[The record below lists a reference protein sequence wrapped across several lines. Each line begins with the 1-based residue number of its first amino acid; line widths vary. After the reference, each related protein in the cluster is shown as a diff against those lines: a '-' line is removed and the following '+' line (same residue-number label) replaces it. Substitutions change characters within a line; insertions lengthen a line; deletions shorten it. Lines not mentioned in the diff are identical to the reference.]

1 MPTRNL
7 PRGLLPSQEA
17 HWELVSALR
26 PDAPGAARLMALDN
40 RFVDAPLDL
49 EAMGTAVYR
58 LLERNEMLR
67 MLFSSFDP
75 APDLLIADALQP
87 PVEYA
92 DLSEKSEA
100 AQDDWIDELIFEES
114 MRTFDILRE
123 PAWHAWCVR
132 LAPDRFFVNVSMS
145 EIISDGWTTKAL
157 VEDLLRLYAN
167 TLGLADSPSP
177 TMTLDQMHDA
187 QARALEP
194 LGRRLEHW
202 RTDYAPPPP
211 FELFTA
217 NISDDTPVFSRARAD
232 VRFSAE
238 LRSGLAGIAW
248 RVRTTPY
255 IAMMAG
261 YHALLSALIGRDRT
275 VLSTVTLGRLERA
288 QLSAV
293 MPCTMDTFVCVD
305 LPGGV
310 TAREAV
316 RLTDAAF
323 RAARD
328 NVVPFTTLARIVHP
342 AFDQERPWL
351 GHLCDANFYSA
362 AFGDDDIVCAG
373 LRVRAPFLTGSRAA
387 ERSAPE
393 LRFGDIDPAVRALW
407 EGGVGPTVE
416 IWPARDGCSVIY
428 NPDVTPAAEVRAHL
442 DAYLRVLHAFA
453 SSPDAPWPAPGGRT
467 RSLLT

>member
-1 MPTRNL
+1 MSTQRV

-40 RFVDAPLDL
+40 RFVEAPLDL
-49 EAMGTAVYR
+49 TAMRTAVRR

-75 APDLLIADALQP
+75 APDLRIVDDVEP

-92 DLSEKSEA
+92 DLSGKDEA
-100 AQDDWIDELIFEES
+100 AQDDWIDELVFEES
-114 MRTFDILRE
+114 MRTFDIARE

-132 LAPDRFFVNVSMS
+132 LGPDRFFVNVSMS

-157 VEDLLRLYAN
+157 VEDLLRLYAGV
-167 TLGLADSPSP
+167 LGLAPSPPP
-177 TMTLDQMHDA
+177 TMTLDQMHEA
-187 QARALEP
+187 QARALAP
-194 LGRRLEHW
+194 LDRRLEHW
-202 RTDYAPPPP
+202 RTVYSAPPP

-217 NISDDTPVFSRARAD
+217 NISDDTPVFSRAREDA
-232 VRFSAE
+232 RFSSE
-238 LRSGLAGIAW
+238 LLAGLASTAW
-248 RVRTTPY
+248 RARTTPY

-261 YHALLSALIGRDRT
+261 YHWLLSALIGRERT
-275 VLSTVTLGRLERA
+275 VLSTVTLGRLGRA

-293 MPCTMDTFVCVD
+293 MPCTLDTFVCVD

-310 TAREAV
+310 TPREAV
-316 RLTDAAF
+316 RRTDAAF
-323 RAARD
+323 RAARE
-328 NVVPFTTLARIVHP
+328 NVVPYTALGRTVHP

-351 GHLCDANFYSA
+351 GHLSDANFYSA

-387 ERSAPE
+387 ERSAPK

-416 IWPARDGCSVIY
+416 VWPDRDGCSVIY
-428 NPDVTPAAEVRAHL
+428 NPDVTSAAEARAHIDAYSSVL
-442 DAYLRVLHAFA
+442 DAFAFD
-453 SSPDAPWPAPGGRT
+453 PDTPWLARGATHRLPT
-467 RSLLT
+467 